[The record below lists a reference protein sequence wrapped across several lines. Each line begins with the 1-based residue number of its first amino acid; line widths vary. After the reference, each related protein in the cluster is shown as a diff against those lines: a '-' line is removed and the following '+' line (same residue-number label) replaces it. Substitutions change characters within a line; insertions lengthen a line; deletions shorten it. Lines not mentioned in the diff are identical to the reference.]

1 MAKRRSSKREPLAVT
16 SFRLP
21 LDVKAFL
28 KRLSVEK
35 DRTISYVLVEI
46 VRLYKNYLDEEA
58 KQPKAPKKA

>member
-1 MAKRRSSKREPLAVT
+1 MKRKRTKEPLAVT

-28 KRLSVEK
+28 KTKAVEQE
-35 DRTISYVLVEI
+35 RTISFILVAYIRRWISYEA
-46 VRLYKNYLDEEA
+46 EEA